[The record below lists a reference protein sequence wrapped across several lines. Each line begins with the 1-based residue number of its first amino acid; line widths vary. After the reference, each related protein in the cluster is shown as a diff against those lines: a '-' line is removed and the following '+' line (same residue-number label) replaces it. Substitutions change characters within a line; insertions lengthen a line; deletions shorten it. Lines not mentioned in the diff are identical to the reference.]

1 MFCPMRLL
9 YVRLCVLLFRT
20 RMTKCVCCGY
30 WHMGKRWVIGWT
42 DQLQFC
48 WLSASFCTFITAR
61 RYTQWSS
68 VWSSTRQP
76 ARGADVYKMMRERQN
91 VFLWRVKKK
100 KEVLQR
106 LVTDVNKHKS
116 QHQIK
121 YIKRV
126 PSSLFFQLHGCFSLC
141 GYESSIQAAPYMTLT
156 NRMRLVR
163 FSTRILCPC
172 GHLAHVVLWKEIL
185 IQMV

>member
-68 VWSSTRQP
+68 VWSSTHQP
-76 ARGADVYKMMRERQN
+76 ARGADVYKMMKERQN

-100 KEVLQR
+100 RKFCSVW
-106 LVTDVNKHKS
+106 
-116 QHQIK
+116 
-121 YIKRV
+121 
-126 PSSLFFQLHGCFSLC
+126 SLMST
-141 GYESSIQAAPYMTLT
+141 ST
-156 NRMRLVR
+156 NRSIRLNILKGFPQVFSFNCMGVFLCVDMRAAFRPRHIWL
-163 FSTRILCPC
+163 
-172 GHLAHVVLWKEIL
+172 
-185 IQMV
+185 